1 MHVHAHIHNTDTTH
15 THARTHARMHAR
27 THARARTHAHTHTTH
42 VYTSQTSNAH
52 VGQMARCTQEIKCE
66 FALYVCMW
74 TVTVNTL
81 ENAYIII
88 VVVVVVVVVC
98 ACVYNVMRGLL
109 CISLYSDIRSNLT
122 TFAIRY
128 VM

>member
-1 MHVHAHIHNTDTTH
+1 M
-15 THARTHARMHAR
+15 
-27 THARARTHAHTHTTH
+27 
-42 VYTSQTSNAH
+42 
-52 VGQMARCTQEIKCE
+52 
-66 FALYVCMW
+66 
-74 TVTVNTL
+74 NTL
-81 ENAYIII
+81 ENAYII
-88 VVVVVVVVVC
+88 VVVVVVVC